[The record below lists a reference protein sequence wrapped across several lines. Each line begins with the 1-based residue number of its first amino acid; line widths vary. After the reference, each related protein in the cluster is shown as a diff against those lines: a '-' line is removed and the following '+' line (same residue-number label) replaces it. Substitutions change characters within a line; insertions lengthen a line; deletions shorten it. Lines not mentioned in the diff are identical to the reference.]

1 MKIVKISAL
10 WCPACLITNNNL
22 NKLLEKYKD
31 IEVVNFDYDYDDIS
45 EFNVGDVLPEL
56 IIYKDDKEIKRL
68 VGEKSLKELEEVVG
82 ELYEEKN

>member
-45 EFNVGDVLPEL
+45 EYNVGDVLPEL
-56 IIYKDDKEIKRL
+56 IIYNDNKEIKRL